1 MMRKVFEE
9 LQKAYAWFTPARR
22 KRAYDFGIVVLAVA
36 AAFDFI
42 RPGDVEVLTNVLG
55 MVLLGLA
62 RANVPVEDD
71 I

>member
-1 MMRKVFEE
+1 MKKLIDS
-9 LQKAYAWFTPARR
+9 LQAAYAWFTPARR
-22 KRAYDFGIVVLAVA
+22 KRAYDAGIVVLAVA
-36 AAFDFI
+36 AAFDVV

>member
-1 MMRKVFEE
+1 MKKVFSD
-9 LQKAYAWFTPARR
+9 LQKACEWFTPARR

-36 AAFDFI
+36 AAFDVV
-42 RPGDVEVLTNVLG
+42 RPGEVEVLTNVLG